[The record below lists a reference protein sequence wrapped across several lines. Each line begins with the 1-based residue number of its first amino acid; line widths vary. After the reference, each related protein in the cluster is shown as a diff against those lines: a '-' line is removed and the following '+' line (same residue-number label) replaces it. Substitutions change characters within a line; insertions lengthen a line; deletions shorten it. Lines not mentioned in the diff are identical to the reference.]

1 MWGCNYY
8 NGAGFGRWFSGEGGI
23 MGLFITALIIIITAV
38 LIIKSVRSQQ
48 SVNSKTI
55 DKQDSLEILKIRFA
69 KGEINDQEFK
79 NMKEMLR
86 I

>member
-8 NGAGFGRWFSGEGGI
+8 NGMGFGHWFSGGGGI
-23 MGLFITALIIIITAV
+23 MGFLTTALIITIIAV
-38 LIIKSVRSQQ
+38 LIIKFFRSDQ

-69 KGEINDQEFK
+69 KGDINGQEFK
-79 NMKEMLR
+79 KMKEMLG

>member
-8 NGAGFGRWFSGEGGI
+8 NGAGFGRWFSGGGGI
-23 MGLFITALIIIITAV
+23 MVFFITALIIIIIAV
-38 LIIKSVRSQQ
+38 MVMKSVRSQQ

-69 KGEINDQEFK
+69 KGEINGQEFE